1 MTRPPDDMPFVYRPI
16 DEWPGE
22 QTVKRRRSNYGGK
35 WGYTLRLMERELAHI
50 EAHTV
55 VCQVALEARD
65 FRVTDGH
72 PRAQA
77 RASHPG
83 VILAFESKYGPL
95 KYATDTFETF
105 PENFHAI
112 ALSLQ
117 RLRLVD
123 ECGVTRRG
131 EQYRGWSAL
140 GPGTVM
146 GAPMSKEEAARVL
159 LDLSGE
165 GYRRFI
171 VREPGDEAL
180 ALRALVL
187 NRDEVTEAYRWA
199 VKEHHPDH
207 GGNADLFRRA
217 TEARDVLAG
226 ES

>member
-1 MTRPPDDMPFVYRPI
+1 MTRPPDDMPFQYRPI

-22 QTVKRRRSNYGGK
+22 QTVKRRRSNYGAK
-35 WGYTLRLMERELAHI
+35 WGYTLRVMQRELEHLD
-50 EAHTV
+50 AHTV

-131 EQYRGWSAL
+131 EQYRGWSQL
-140 GPGTVM
+140 GSGVTT
-146 GAPMSKEEAARVL
+146 GEPMS
-159 LDLSGE
+159 D
-165 GYRRFI
+165 
-171 VREPGDEAL
+171 DEAWK
-180 ALRALVL
+180 VL
-187 NRDEVTEAYRWA
+187 EDIAEWQIDDRNAVNAEFLYKRA
-199 VKEHHPDH
+199 VKRAHPDV
-207 GGNADLFRRA
+207 GGSHEMMVALQA
-217 TEARDVLAG
+217 AY
-226 ES
+226 ESLTS

>member
-16 DEWPGE
+16 DEWPDE
-22 QTVKRRRSNYGGK
+22 QTVKRRRANFGGK
-35 WGYTLRLMERELAHI
+35 WGYTLRLIDRELRHL

-55 VCQVALEARD
+55 VCQVALEAKD
-65 FRVTDGH
+65 FRLTDGH

-123 ECGVTRRG
+123 ECGVSRRG

-146 GAPMSKEEAARVL
+146 GAPMSIDEAARVL
-159 LDLSGE
+159 ADLAYAGE
-165 GYRRFI
+165 GDA
-171 VREPGDEAL
+171 GDLLDGPNSPHVPSVEM
-180 ALRALVL
+180 
-187 NRDEVTEAYRWA
+187 AYRLA
-199 VKEHHPDH
+199 SKNHHPDH
-207 GGNADLFRRA
+207 GGDPDLFRRA
-217 TEARDVLAG
+217 TEARDVLVGA
-226 ES
+226 S